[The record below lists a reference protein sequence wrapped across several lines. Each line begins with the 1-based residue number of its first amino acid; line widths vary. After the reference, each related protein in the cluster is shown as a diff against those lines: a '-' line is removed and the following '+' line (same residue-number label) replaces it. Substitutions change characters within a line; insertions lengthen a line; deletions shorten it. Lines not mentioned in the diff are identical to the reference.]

1 MNKKGLFICFE
12 GADGVGKSTIINKI
26 VPILMEQNSFADY
39 VYFHWKPIKK
49 EMCINHIPSSP
60 SQDPRGK
67 NPRNLLLSLVF
78 LSYHY
83 LCYLHGYFFILKPQ
97 INQKR
102 LIIADRYT
110 YDIYL
115 DPKRFRLNLPKWILR
130 AFVKILPQPDITI
143 ALTASPETIISRKPE
158 LSVDEIEQYQT
169 NLVKSSIVK
178 HLVIQNAD
186 GAPDEIV
193 KDIFN
198 KLNSIGIS
206 TN

>member
-1 MNKKGLFICFE
+1 
-12 GADGVGKSTIINKI
+12 
-26 VPILMEQNSFADY
+26 MEQKNFTDY

-67 NPRNLLLSLVF
+67 DPRNFLLSLVF

-83 LCYLHGYFFILKPQ
+83 LCYLYGYFFILKPQ
-97 INQKR
+97 INKKR

-130 AFVKILPQPDITI
+130 AFVKMLPQPDITI
-143 ALTASPETIISRKPE
+143 ALTASPKTIISRKPE
-158 LSVDEIEQYQT
+158 LSIDEIEQYQT

-178 HLVIQNAD
+178 HLVVQNAD
-186 GAPDEIV
+186 KTPDEV
-193 KDIFN
+193 TKELFSQLE
-198 KLNSIGIS
+198 KLNF
-206 TN
+206 

>member
-49 EMCINHIPSSP
+49 EMCINRIPSSP

-83 LCYLHGYFFILKPQ
+83 LCYLYGYFFILKPQ
-97 INQKR
+97 IKKER

-115 DPKRFRLNLPKWILR
+115 DPKRFRLSLPKWILR
-130 AFVKILPQPDITI
+130 AFVKLLPQPNVTI

-178 HLVIQNAD
+178 HLVVQNAD
-186 GAPDEIV
+186 KTPDEIT
-193 KDIFN
+193 KELISQLET
-198 KLNSIGIS
+198 LNF
-206 TN
+206 